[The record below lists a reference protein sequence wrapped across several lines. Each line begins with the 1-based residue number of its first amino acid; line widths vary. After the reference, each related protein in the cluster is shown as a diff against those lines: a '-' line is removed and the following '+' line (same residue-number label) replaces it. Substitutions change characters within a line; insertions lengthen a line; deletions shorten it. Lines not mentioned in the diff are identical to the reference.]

1 MYFLVT
7 SFMCAVVLVLLTKF
21 ISNMLNRFLEQQQKP
36 FKLVKGKKLL
46 RIEMNPQKTYSDWIA
61 DSNFIGFIK
70 M

>member
-7 SFMCAVVLVLLTKF
+7 TFMCAVVLVLLTKF